1 MKIHQ
6 LQTEIWLPQPRERIF
21 EFFADPGNLER
32 LTPAWLRFRIVTK
45 PREIAEG
52 VLLDY
57 KLRIHGFPIQWQSQ
71 ITEWHPPHRF
81 VDRQTK
87 GPYRLWL
94 HEHTFHERDGG
105 TAVGDSVQY
114 AVPGGT
120 IVQRLL
126 VAPEVRRIFEYRQ
139 KVLRELFK
147 DNKHTADKLC

>member
-94 HEHTFHERDGG
+94 HEHTFHSATAER
-105 TAVGDSVQY
+105 
-114 AVPGGT
+114 
-120 IVQRLL
+120 R
-126 VAPEVRRIFEYRQ
+126 
-139 KVLRELFK
+139 
-147 DNKHTADKLC
+147 